1 MTHFLDKVEAA
12 ITRTEAL
19 PAATRRAIF
28 TEFSPERIRAD
39 AAQLAARHNA
49 GEDMPLF
56 GALISVKDLFD
67 EAGQVTT
74 AASRL
79 LTDNPPAATD
89 AVAVARLRKA
99 GALMFG
105 RTTMSE
111 FAYSGVGLNPHY
123 GTPSSVLVP
132 GVMPGGSTS
141 GGAVTVAMGL
151 VDAAIGTDTGGSLR
165 IPAVANGLWGMK
177 PSQGLIDPTGVHPLA
192 PTYDTPGPIARDPVM
207 LRQVLAVMADRPLQA
222 DVPQTLTLAVP
233 EGAFTDALT
242 PEVNALFQAEKTR
255 IRALGHGLEPL
266 DLGWLVAAIG
276 LNRIIVSVEAHRIYV
291 SDLDR
296 LATIGDP
303 RVLARIRFAET
314 LTQAQIDEAYAT
326 RAEITARFDAA
337 MAGFDALLAPTLMA
351 LPPTIAEIESNFD
364 RLNAAMLRNPSL
376 VNLADGCAVAL
387 PTPGLNPPWSMTML
401 VGRNGQDA
409 AMLGAAERIAGV
421 SSALAGRHDLT
432 GPAG

>member
-1 MTHFLDKVEAA
+1 MTRFLDKVQAA

-19 PAATRRAIF
+19 PADTRRSLF
-28 TEFSPERIRAD
+28 TEFSPERINAE
-39 AAQLAARHNA
+39 AAHLSARHDA

-56 GALISVKDLFD
+56 GTLISVKDLFD
-67 EAGQVTT
+67 EAGQITS

-79 LTDNPPAATD
+79 LLENPPAQTD

-165 IPAVANGLWGMK
+165 IPAAANGLWGMK
-177 PSQGLIDPTGVHPLA
+177 PGQGLIDGAGVHPLA
-192 PTYDTPGPIARDPVM
+192 PTYDTPGPIARDPGL
-207 LRQVLAVMADRPLQA
+207 LRQILEIMADRPLQA
-222 DVPQTLTLAVP
+222 DPPQKLTLAVP

-242 PEVNALFQAEKTR
+242 PEVHALFDAEQAR
-255 IRALGHGLEPL
+255 LVRLGHRLEPL
-266 DLGWLVAAIG
+266 DLGWLGAEIG
-276 LNRIIVSVEAHRIYV
+276 LNRIIVSVEAHRIYA
-291 SDLDR
+291 DHLDR
-296 LATIGDP
+296 LADLGDP

-314 LTQAQIDEAYAT
+314 LTQAQIDDAYAL
-326 RAEITARFDAA
+326 RAKIVERFDTA
-337 MAGFDALLAPTLMA
+337 MTGFDALLTPTLMA
-351 LPPTIAEIESNFD
+351 LPPLIADIENDFD

-376 VNLADGCAVAL
+376 VNLADGCAIAL

-401 VGRNGQDA
+401 VGRKGQDA
-409 AMLGAAERIAGV
+409 ALLAA
-421 SSALAGRHDLT
+421 AGRIGFVD
-432 GPAG
+432 